1 MILATG
7 LDAVK
12 SVTSISVEVTWFTAG
27 STTSREPITG
37 R

>member
-12 SVTSISVEVTWFTAG
+12 GVASISVEVTWFTAG
-27 STTSREPITG
+27 FHHLP
-37 R
+37 